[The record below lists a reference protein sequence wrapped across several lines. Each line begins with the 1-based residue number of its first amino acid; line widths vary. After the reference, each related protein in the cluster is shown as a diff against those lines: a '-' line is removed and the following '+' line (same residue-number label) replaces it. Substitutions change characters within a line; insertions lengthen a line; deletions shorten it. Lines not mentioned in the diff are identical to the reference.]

1 MKNCTFKRLVRG
13 FIREQGP
20 NYKIWDHVLI
30 EDNQFFDCGYYSNG
44 AGGYPWIAGSG
55 NNANSNLYK
64 DFVVRG
70 NTFYDCPF
78 PSFFSE
84 TKQSAWKGG
93 AWNITF
99 ENNTLVNWNTRAAGN
114 IFNMRNIPDG
124 STYTVK
130 NNLIVLTKQDGDV
143 RKMTMAGADIR
154 KTMTMADGTAGHVT
168 LNFDNN
174 YSTNTFL
181 SNGQIFSNNP
191 WTATKNNFGTLVN
204 NGSATLNGTLEVLVD
219 DISPLELMVSPNPPH
234 KATADNDQY
243 MHRADALD
251 GTAGEHG
258 VNLYYNQT
266 GKVMESKIYQLNI
279 GAAKWRNGS
288 AR

>member
-1 MKNCTFKRLVRG
+1 M
-13 FIREQGP
+13 
-20 NYKIWDHVLI
+20 
-30 EDNQFFDCGYYSNG
+30 
-44 AGGYPWIAGSG
+44 
-55 NNANSNLYK
+55 
-64 DFVVRG
+64 
-70 NTFYDCPF
+70 
-78 PSFFSE
+78 
-84 TKQSAWKGG
+84 
-93 AWNITF
+93 
-99 ENNTLVNWNTRAAGN
+99 
-114 IFNMRNIPDG
+114 
-124 STYTVK
+124 
-130 NNLIVLTKQDGDV
+130 
-143 RKMTMAGADIR
+143 
-154 KTMTMADGTAGHVT
+154 T

-204 NGSATLNGTLEVLVD
+204 NGSATLNGTLEVFVD